1 MALIYTKTLEQ
12 QERKVRVIYV
22 ASYIPRKCG
31 IATFTKDL
39 TNALNVLN
47 PYSLGEIMAIND
59 NSNTYDYPWEV
70 KFRINQEDLKTYIA
84 AAEYINNSSAE
95 VVCLQHEFG
104 LFGGKN
110 GEYAVPFLEQIKKPI
125 VTTFHT
131 VPERPLDTQKEI
143 IRRICSLSA
152 ACVVMIEGITGR
164 LVKTYGVNKKKIVV
178 IPHGVPDI
186 PFGATEYFKKQKKLS
201 GKFVLTS
208 INLLSSNKG
217 IEFAI
222 EAVARVVKKIPNF
235 IYLVIGETHPVVKR
249 KSDEEYRKKLEA
261 QVKAL
266 RLETCVKFINR
277 YLTLEE
283 LLGYL
288 RAADAYTT
296 PYLDP
301 GQVASGTLSYAVGA
315 GKACIST
322 PYLYAQEVL
331 DGDRGVLVPFGDSR
345 SIAKAMV
352 KLASEPKFKAGIERK
367 AYDYGRL
374 MIWPSVALQYLD
386 LFKLALKKSRV
397 RSLQ

>member
-1 MALIYTKTLEQ
+1 MATVYTKTLEQ
-12 QERKVRVIYV
+12 QERKARVIYV
-22 ASYIPRKCG
+22 GSYIPRKCG

-39 TNALNVLN
+39 TNAINVLN
-47 PYSLGEIMAIND
+47 PYNLGEIMAIND
-59 NSNTYDYPWEV
+59 NTNTYDYPWEV
-70 KFRINQEDLKTYIA
+70 KFRITQDDLKTYLA

-95 VVCLQHEFG
+95 VVCFQHEFG

-110 GEYAVPFLEQIKKPI
+110 GEYAITFLEQIKKPI

-131 VPERPLDTQKEI
+131 VPETPLEAQKEI
-143 IRRICSLSA
+143 IRRICNLSS
-152 ACVVMIEGITGR
+152 ACVAMIDGIVER
-164 LVKTYGVNKKKIVV
+164 LVHTYGINKKKVVV

-186 PFGATEYFKKQKKLS
+186 PFGATEYFKRQNRLA

-208 INLLSSNKG
+208 INLLSNNKG

-222 EAVARVVKKIPNF
+222 EAAARVVKKIPNF
-235 IYLVIGETHPVVKR
+235 AYLVIGETHPVVKR
-249 KSDEEYRKKLEA
+249 KFNEDYRKKLEA
-261 QVKAL
+261 LVRSLRVKNQVKF
-266 RLETCVKFINR
+266 VNR
-277 YLTLEE
+277 YLPLEE
-283 LLGYL
+283 LISYL
-288 RAADAYTT
+288 RAADAYIT

-345 SIAKAMV
+345 LIAKAII
-352 KLASEPKFKAGIERK
+352 KLASEPKFKSQIERK

-374 MIWPSVALQYLD
+374 MIWPSVALAYLD
-386 LFKLALKKSRV
+386 LFKLVLQKSKV